1 MKINDVAHLTIERD
15 GMETILNE
23 IPKYPNYMVVHDLSK
38 DELYSLADSV
48 RSSNVFVIPIY
59 TKSVDEM
66 IDFSDYNPITHS
78 EYIVRPFYV
87 GDNKELE
94 REIVKR
100 SIDDLYKGFEEA
112 DYWFPLKEL
121 VCSEIEEKGW
131 KETMRVKYPNS
142 I

>member
-1 MKINDVAHLTIERD
+1 MNINDVVHLTIEMD
-15 GMETILNE
+15 NMETRLNKL
-23 IPKYPNYMVVHDLSK
+23 PKYPNYMVVHDLSK

-48 RSSNVFVIPIY
+48 RGSNVFVIPIY

-66 IDFSDYNPITHS
+66 VDFSDYSPITHS

-100 SIDDLYKGFEEA
+100 AIDDLYKSF
-112 DYWFPLKEL
+112 DDDFWKPLKEL
-121 VCSEIEEKGW
+121 VDKEIEEKGW

>member
-1 MKINDVAHLTIERD
+1 MRINDVVHLTIEGDSLQSR
-15 GMETILNE
+15 LSRL
-23 IPKYPNYMVVHDLSK
+23 PKYPNYMVVHDLDK

-48 RSSNVFVIPIY
+48 RGSNVFVIPIY

-66 IDFSDYNPITHS
+66 IDFSDYNPVTHS

-100 SIDDLYKGFEEA
+100 SIDDLYKSF
-112 DYWFPLKEL
+112 DDDLWKPLKEL
-121 VCSEIEEKGW
+121 VDNEIEEKGW

-142 I
+142 L